1 MAVKGA
7 SPVTFISEDAQ
18 PGKQFQVP
26 LSRLTIDPT
35 KGTIDPSQW
44 LSENNITSTADTAV
58 LGKLLLSM
66 VSQGF
71 LTKP

>member
-26 LSRLTIDPT
+26 LSRLTIDP
-35 KGTIDPSQW
+35 KIGR
-44 LSENNITSTADTAV
+44 AHV
-58 LGKLLLSM
+58 
-66 VSQGF
+66 
-71 LTKP
+71 